1 MTSISNY
8 MGSDH
13 RRCDELFAIAE
24 GQASKGDWT
33 ATKERFDTFH
43 KATEHHFHMEEDV
56 LFPTF
61 EQASGMS
68 MGPTQVMRMEH
79 GQMREL
85 FASMQE
91 ALERQDSDAF
101 LGDAETLLILMQQHN
116 MKEEQMLYPMT
127 EQTFGAQGEDV
138 LAKMQALE

>member
-1 MTSISNY
+1 MTSISDY

-24 GQASKGDWT
+24 GHASNGDWS
-33 ATKERFDTFH
+33 ATQESFTTFRQ
-43 KATEHHFHMEEDV
+43 ATEHHFRMEEDV
-56 LFPTF
+56 LFPGF
-61 EQASGMS
+61 EQASGMT

-79 GQMREL
+79 TQMREL

-91 ALERQDSDAF
+91 AIEQKNSNAF

-116 MKEEQMLYPMT
+116 MKEEQILYPMT
-127 EQTFGAQGEDV
+127 EETFGAQGGEV
-138 LAKMQALE
+138 LAQMQSVE